1 MSDTIVAIALT
12 LGMIL
17 SLAMLYNMRKETSP
31 RGGP

>member
-17 SLAMLYNMRKETSP
+17 SLAMLYNMRRETSP

>member
-1 MSDTIVAIALT
+1 MSDTVVAIALT

-17 SLAMLYNMRKETSP
+17 SLAMLYNMKRDTSP

>member
-1 MSDTIVAIALT
+1 LSDTVVAIALT

-17 SLAMLYNMRKETSP
+17 SLAMLYNMKRDTSP

>member
-17 SLAMLYNMRKETSP
+17 SVAMLYNMRKETSL
-31 RGGP
+31 RGGR